1 MSCTITFSLAELR
14 DYEIQ
19 DEDTTVSWSK
29 FLKVFTS
36 IPGIEAD
43 DENFT
48 ITFDTDVISKAKK
61 EEKITVANCS
71 KLYRN
76 GEVID
81 AYEEWITAIDE
92 LREDNPED
100 GYPNLHNGKIYY
112 SFDDIMQHA
121 FLDGDSLND
130 TLNQLSRDEI
140 IEMIGENGAVWF
152 YEYQGENSENSRGS
166 KSPEIEVKN
175 VKPGGKLD
183 AQDAKYI
190 DNTATEKLQKK
201 NIEQDLP
208 KPDITT
214 VQLPGRETQSSF
226 RIKPVSEAGPARASE
241 PGPARAEIESLSNI
255 LKGLSVD
262 KPQKKAEE
270 KPARTLEE
278 LTKLTG
284 FSVITATNKKSEVV
298 GGDAD
303 INKFIL
309 GLSGVSSEVQKKQKS
324 PVITT
329 VSPGQSAAAGGSVTK
344 TRAKGDKEISP
355 TGVEILR
362 GLSIQK
368 LESSM
373 KARGSSSTSY
383 SNNELS
389 EILTNVGLKVS
400 GSKAD
405 KIRRILDAI
414 ESIKSG
420 GR

>member
-1 MSCTITFSLAELR
+1 
-14 DYEIQ
+14 
-19 DEDTTVSWSK
+19 
-29 FLKVFTS
+29 
-36 IPGIEAD
+36 
-43 DENFT
+43 
-48 ITFDTDVISKAKK
+48 
-61 EEKITVANCS
+61 
-71 KLYRN
+71 
-76 GEVID
+76 
-81 AYEEWITAIDE
+81 
-92 LREDNPED
+92 
-100 GYPNLHNGKIYY
+100 
-112 SFDDIMQHA
+112 
-121 FLDGDSLND
+121 
-130 TLNQLSRDEI
+130 
-140 IEMIGENGAVWF
+140 
-152 YEYQGENSENSRGS
+152 
-166 KSPEIEVKN
+166 
-175 VKPGGKLD
+175 
-183 AQDAKYI
+183 
-190 DNTATEKLQKK
+190 
-201 NIEQDLP
+201 
-208 KPDITT
+208 
-214 VQLPGRETQSSF
+214 
-226 RIKPVSEAGPARASE
+226 
-241 PGPARAEIESLSNI
+241 
-255 LKGLSVD
+255 
-262 KPQKKAEE
+262 
-270 KPARTLEE
+270 
-278 LTKLTG
+278 
-284 FSVITATNKKSEVV
+284 V

-303 INKFIL
+303 FNKFIL